1 MVKMTNKEKVEKA
14 FETLRQGV
22 LELINNPDE
31 LEQVFRT
38 FGSNYHYNHY
48 SGRNT
53 MILMFETMFRKGAMF
68 QMARGFRQWENEFN
82 RTVKKGEKAM
92 YILAPQ
98 KRIIE
103 KYVDEETGEEVKKY
117 QHYFKAVPVF
127 ELSQTEGEPIPRGSN
142 KSGLYK
148 SDKSFKLEDF
158 IGKCGV
164 QVDFEDLISA
174 NGYTDGRRIV
184 IGNHLDELSSIC
196 TLFHELAHYHL
207 HYEKGEELE
216 LYSKKEQTNFK
227 ELEAEAVAFMVSSAF
242 GISNEYSRDY
252 IATWNRNVKNIDEEF
267 EDRSYNLLM
276 EALNQIELFIG
287 DVEG

>member
-1 MVKMTNKEKVEKA
+1 MSNREKVEKA
-14 FETLRQGV
+14 FETLREGV
-22 LELINNPDE
+22 IELINNPDE
-31 LEQVFRT
+31 LEQVFKT
-38 FGSNYHYNHY
+38 FGSNYHYNNY

-103 KYVDEETGEEVKKY
+103 KYVDEETGEEIKKY

-127 ELSQTEGEPIPRGSN
+127 ELSQTEGEPIPRGNN
-142 KSGLYK
+142 KSDLYK
-148 SDKSFKLEDF
+148 ADKSFKLEDF
-158 IGKCGV
+158 IGKCEV

-184 IGNHLDELSSIC
+184 IGTHLDELSSIC

-216 LYSKKEQTNFK
+216 IYNKKERTNFK
-227 ELEAEAVAFMVSSAF
+227 ELEAEAVAYMVSSAL

-267 EDRSYNLLM
+267 ENRSYNLLM

-287 DVEG
+287 EVEG